1 MIDRLKRLFLDLSIR
16 GKTLILLGL
25 LGGLCTLG
33 ISIVQ
38 VQIGQSRNAI
48 SEQVALLE
56 SLERLNSAVAAF
68 DNMKYWYADLANSL
82 SSEAEENAQ
91 SNLERFKSGIS
102 ASPDLESAMRDS
114 LLGDAD
120 EIGRLSMLA
129 LDEYVMEERTA
140 GNALMDEARTIVA
153 RSDETLSVLLE
164 DMRNRATA
172 AAGEVEDSSSSAQT
186 LGFVTLF
193 AVLLTAVLMLLTTE
207 RTIVLPIRRITDAMR
222 ALAGGDR
229 AAEVPFTDHPAELG
243 EMARAVGVFKENA
256 DEIDRMHA
264 EQEASRATQEEERAR
279 AEEERRKQEEEQ
291 KRVLGEQAER
301 QAAMARSVI
310 DLLQGRVFPSIDRVV
325 AAAHELQQS
334 SSDVDASVNTSQN
347 TVSDVSSA
355 SETASAHA
363 QSVASAAEQLVGS
376 IQEIAGQITGSS
388 RVANDAVTQQEQVR
402 DTAERMLSLADEIT
416 KVVGVIDEIAEM
428 TNLLALNA
436 TIEAARAG
444 EAGKGF
450 AVVAA
455 EVRSLA
461 GQTQK
466 ATESIGK
473 QVNEIHLASKDTVEA
488 VNAIGANIR
497 SISEAATAMSAAIEE
512 QQASTDEI
520 SRSIGEAA
528 QSTTGISEM
537 MGTVVREIAQT
548 GETAQSVAGAAQG
561 LLSTA
566 SDLREEVEN
575 FLAGLDSERQQAAE

>member
-1 MIDRLKRLFLDLSIR
+1 MIDGLKQRFFDLSIR
-16 GKTLILLGL
+16 GKTLFLLGL

-38 VQIGQSRNAI
+38 IQIGQSRSAI
-48 SEQVALLE
+48 SEQVALLD
-56 SLERLNSAVAAF
+56 SLERLNTAVAAF

-82 SSEAEENAQ
+82 SAEAEDNAQ
-91 SNLERFKSGIS
+91 ANLDRFKADIS
-102 ASPDLESAMRDS
+102 AFPDLEPGLRDS
-114 LLGDAD
+114 LLRDAD

-129 LDEYVMEERTA
+129 LDEYVMEERAA
-140 GNALMDEARTIVA
+140 GNALMGEARAIVA
-153 RSDETLSVLLE
+153 RTDESLSVLLA
-164 DMRNRATA
+164 DMRSQATA
-172 AAGEVEDSSSSAQT
+172 AAGEVEDSSSTAQT

-193 AVLLTAVLMLLTTE
+193 AVLMAAVLMLLVTE

-229 AAEVPFTDHPAELG
+229 EADVPFTDNPVELG
-243 EMARAVGVFKENA
+243 EMARAVGVFKDNA
-256 DEIDRMHA
+256 AEIERMNA
-264 EQEASRATQEEERAR
+264 EQEASRATQENERAR
-279 AEEERRKQEEEQ
+279 AEAARRQQEEEQ

-388 RVANDAVTQQEQVR
+388 RVASEAVSQQEQVR
-402 DTAERMLSLADEIT
+402 GTAERMLSLTDEIT
-416 KVVGVIDEIAEM
+416 KVVGVIDDIAEM

-466 ATESIGK
+466 ATESISQ

-488 VNAIGANIR
+488 VSAIGANIR
-497 SISEAATAMSAAIEE
+497 SISEAATAMAAAIEE

-548 GETAQSVAGAAQG
+548 GETAQSVAGAAQS

-566 SDLREEVEN
+566 SDLREEVET
-575 FLAGLDSERQQAAE
+575 FLSGLDDDQRQAAE